1 MTLVVII
8 LLLLLANAL
17 FVAAEFA
24 VIGAPKTALEHQARQ
39 GDSFAKRLLAILTS
53 PVKQDRYIATAQVGI
68 TLASLGLGM
77 YAEHT
82 LAERIEPWLAAIG
95 VGGAL
100 PVHGTASVV
109 AIAALTY
116 LHIFVGEMVPKA
128 VALSHAERTARIV
141 YLPMQIVFYVLYP
154 FVLGLNSIGNL
165 CLRVLGVRR
174 QEAMR
179 EDLYTPDELRIIVE
193 ESQEGG
199 VLGAASGW
207 LLQELFEFSD
217 RTAGQAM
224 VPRVRVAGIPMGASP
239 ADLRRIVRQS
249 RHTRYPVY
257 EGDLD
262 HIVGMLHV
270 KDVLRRLIADEPIS
284 ASDCR
289 PMPVVPE
296 TAALDDLLGTMQK
309 AHAHLAIVIDE
320 HGGTA
325 GIVSLEDLFEEVVGE
340 IDEGVPSTP
349 SISQE
354 ADGVVLAV
362 GTVRLD
368 ELGQYFGVDL
378 EHDEVESVSGLVLER
393 LGRPPIV
400 GDVVDYDRLRLEV
413 TEVSGKGVKA
423 VRVRT
428 RAGEDS

>member
-1 MTLVVII
+1 
-8 LLLLLANAL
+8 
-17 FVAAEFA
+17 
-24 VIGAPKTALEHQARQ
+24 
-39 GDSFAKRLLAILTS
+39 
-53 PVKQDRYIATAQVGI
+53 
-68 TLASLGLGM
+68 
-77 YAEHT
+77 
-82 LAERIEPWLAAIG
+82 
-95 VGGAL
+95 
-100 PVHGTASVV
+100 
-109 AIAALTY
+109 
-116 LHIFVGEMVPKA
+116 
-128 VALSHAERTARIV
+128 
-141 YLPMQIVFYVLYP
+141 
-154 FVLGLNSIGNL
+154 
-165 CLRVLGVRR
+165 
-174 QEAMR
+174 
-179 EDLYTPDELRIIVE
+179 
-193 ESQEGG
+193 
-199 VLGAASGW
+199 
-207 LLQELFEFSD
+207 
-217 RTAGQAM
+217 M